1 VTDDD
6 RVGDNRGL
14 TPVVASRRSRCGSP
28 FGTST
33 NVCGDIVARMARDAE
48 LTIDRQ
54 GRLVVPRSMRD
65 ALGAVPGTIRIRE
78 VEGGLLLE
86 PLPAGRDEWWD
97 NLRRELDGLT
107 AAQLSSLSEESTL
120 LDGTVGDGL
129 RDE

>member
-1 VTDDD
+1 
-6 RVGDNRGL
+6 
-14 TPVVASRRSRCGSP
+14 
-28 FGTST
+28 
-33 NVCGDIVARMARDAE
+33 MARDAE

-129 RDE
+129 LDE

>member
-1 VTDDD
+1 
-6 RVGDNRGL
+6 
-14 TPVVASRRSRCGSP
+14 
-28 FGTST
+28 
-33 NVCGDIVARMARDAE
+33 
-48 LTIDRQ
+48 
-54 GRLVVPRSMRD
+54 MRD

-129 RDE
+129 LDE

>member
-1 VTDDD
+1 
-6 RVGDNRGL
+6 
-14 TPVVASRRSRCGSP
+14 
-28 FGTST
+28 
-33 NVCGDIVARMARDAE
+33 MARDAE